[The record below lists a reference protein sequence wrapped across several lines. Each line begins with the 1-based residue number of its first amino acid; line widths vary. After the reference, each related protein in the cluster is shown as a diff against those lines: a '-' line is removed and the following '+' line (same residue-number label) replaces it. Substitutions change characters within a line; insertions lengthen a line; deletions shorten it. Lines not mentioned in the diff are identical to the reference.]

1 MIYGI
6 IITIIAIIFIYIAF
20 NLLKKNEKQEELNLD
35 QMAILMS
42 YNTYLNQ
49 IADIIEYADKKML
62 EVDARGHY
70 KSDDEVGFFFEQIK
84 LIQGKLNEFKKK
96 EL

>member
-6 IITIIAIIFIYIAF
+6 IITIFCLILIYISY
-20 NLLKKNEKQEELNLD
+20 NLLKKNEKQEEINLD
-35 QMAILMS
+35 QMKILMS
-42 YNTYLNQ
+42 YNMYLNQ
-49 IADIIEYADKKML
+49 IAEIISFADKKML

-84 LIQGKLNEFKKK
+84 LIQSKLNEFKKK

>member
-6 IITIIAIIFIYIAF
+6 IITILLIIAIYIIR
-20 NLLKKNEKQEELNLD
+20 NLLNKNEKQEELNLD

-42 YNTYLNQ
+42 YNMYLNQ
-49 IADIIEYADKKML
+49 MADIIEYADKKML

-84 LIQGKLNEFKKK
+84 LIQSKLNEFKKK